1 MRVKPIIL
9 SICVFMLLVS
19 AAGYGQQRNL
29 WAPVYPGALYC
40 KYSSR
45 ENVSVFFS
53 RDPFDKIEAFYAVN
67 KGLTPRKTESNGARS
82 ALFIY
87 NKSVYGDAGSIDGV
101 SINCSHAYS
110 RAAETVFNRLEQ
122 LILNGALDRQE
133 FADIRK
139 RHERMGLYFELSDQ
153 RDKRGY
159 YTSMDKIIFL
169 QYEQQIEDYIQE
181 GESWEENEEDLMTR
195 FNTLIAQGKFQEAA
209 ELMEKGSTQSIEAG
223 RRPTS
228 RRVVELWKECLSEMA
243 SAAYPVRLEIGRKR

>member
-9 SICVFMLLVS
+9 SICACMLLVS
-19 AAGYGQQRNL
+19 AAGYGQERNL
-29 WAPVYPGALYC
+29 WAPVYPGAVRC
-40 KYSSR
+40 EYSSG

-53 RDPFDKIEAFYAVN
+53 RDSFDKIEAFYAAD
-67 KGLTPRKTESNGARS
+67 KGIKPRKSESNGARS

-87 NKSVYGDAGSIDGV
+87 SKSVYGDAGSIDGV
-101 SINCSHAYS
+101 SINYDHAYS

-133 FADIRK
+133 FDEIHR
-139 RHERMGLYFELSDQ
+139 RYERMGLYFVRSDQ

-159 YTSMDKIIFL
+159 YTLMDKIILL

-181 GESWEENEEDLMTR
+181 GESWEENEEDLMIR
-195 FNTLIAQGKFQEAA
+195 FNTLVAQGKMQEAA
-209 ELMEKGSTQSIEAG
+209 ELMQKASAQSIEAG
-223 RRPTS
+223 QRPTS

-243 SAAYPVRLEIGRKR
+243 AAAYPVRLEIGRKR